1 MSNVFRSQI
10 SEVMRLAWQMVKR
23 NGYSMSEALKTAWMN
38 IKLKAA
44 MKERI
49 VKFYFQKVDGSIREA
64 YGTLKDSMLPDS
76 KGTDSRKKSDT
87 VLTYLDTERGEYRCY
102 KVANLVK
109 IA

>member
-1 MSNVFRSQI
+1 MTKAELN
-10 SEVMRLAWQMVKR
+10 QMCREYQAVL
-23 NGYSMSEALKTAWMN
+23 SMSEALKTAWMN

-76 KGTDSRKKSDT
+76 KGTDSRKRAT
-87 VLTYLDTERGEYRCY
+87 PY
-102 KVANLVK
+102 KPTLIRKEENIDATKLQTS
-109 IA
+109 